1 MHHPL
6 AINSLNNET
15 SVPMTHTNEQ
25 FSALMNA
32 AVDGILLINNRGA
45 IEAVNSAV
53 ERLFGY
59 HRDELLGKNISV
71 LMPEPDKS
79 AHDSYLSNYLNS
91 GEAKII
97 GIGREVKARCKSGK
111 IMPIYLSV
119 GDYHDGTQAKF
130 VGIIRDLSQQKS
142 REAKLA
148 EAEKEIHQLVSRL
161 AQVSRVSVMGEMAA
175 NIAHE
180 INQPLS
186 AIAIYAQSARRLL
199 DAENPNLQTLA
210 KPLDKIAEQALRAGG
225 IIKGIRNWVREQDTE
240 RQRCALDKLILA
252 VIEIAR
258 LNNEQDEVDI
268 QLELDPA
275 LPEVMVDPIQLQ
287 QVLFNLIRNALD
299 ASESC
304 PRAECIVITAE
315 ATSAERV
322 TVSVKDRGAGI
333 DERARSRIF
342 EPYVTTK
349 AAGMGMGLSIC
360 KTIVEAHGGELSYRT
375 RTGGGT
381 CFYFTLPT
389 AIDTSAGAL

>member
-1 MHHPL
+1 
-6 AINSLNNET
+6 
-15 SVPMTHTNEQ
+15 MTGTNEQ

-32 AVDGILLINNRGA
+32 AVDGILLINDRGS

-53 ERLFGY
+53 ERLLGY
-59 HRDELLGKNISV
+59 CREEIVGKNVSV

-79 AHDSYLSNYLNS
+79 QHDGYLSNYLNS
-91 GEAKII
+91 GDAKII

-111 IMPIYLSV
+111 IVPIYLSV
-119 GDYHDGTQAKF
+119 GDYHDGNQAKF

-148 EAEKEIHQLVSRL
+148 EAEKEIHQLVSHL

-186 AIAIYAQSARRLL
+186 AIATYAQSARRLL
-199 DAENPNLQTLA
+199 NAETPNLHTLS
-210 KPLDKIAEQALRAGG
+210 KPLDKIAEQALRAGE
-225 IIKGIRNWVREQDTE
+225 IIKGIRNWVRDQDTE

-258 LNNEQDEVDI
+258 LNNKQEEVDI

-304 PRAECIVITAE
+304 QHAKRVTISAE

-322 TVSVKDRGAGI
+322 TVRVNDRGAGI
-333 DERARSRIF
+333 DETARSRIF

-360 KTIVEAHGGELSYRT
+360 KTIIEAHGGELSYRP

-381 CFYFTLPT
+381 SFYFTLPT
-389 AIDTSAGAL
+389 AIDTLAGPL